1 VKIKAVTVS
10 ENDEVMMLTCVTT
23 SPKEQQMAVGPI
35 KTALKKYILIMM
47 TGALKPPDEA
57 PKS

>member
-1 VKIKAVTVS
+1 
-10 ENDEVMMLTCVTT
+10 MMLKCVTT

-35 KTALKKYILIMM
+35 QTALKKYILIMM